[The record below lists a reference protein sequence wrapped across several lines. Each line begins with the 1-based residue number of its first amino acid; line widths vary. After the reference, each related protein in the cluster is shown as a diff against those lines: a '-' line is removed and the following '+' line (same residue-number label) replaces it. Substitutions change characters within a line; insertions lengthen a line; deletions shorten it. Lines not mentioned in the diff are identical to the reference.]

1 MPANQDLS
9 SIDMNLAEIE
19 KKASILKN
27 SFKKH
32 YMLKSLTLTMS
43 LWIVHLL

>member
-27 SFKKH
+27 SFKNTNVD
-32 YMLKSLTLTMS
+32 LLTLTMS